1 MSSSA
6 WLESLKQIWA
16 ANGLQDWVTAMV
28 TFLVTLFILTL
39 AKRILVGRFTKMAER
54 TKTQVDDVL
63 ARALSQTS
71 FLFLFVIAFWLGC
84 KSLALGDL
92 EPVIGGFALLVSFV
106 QAGIWANSV
115 LMFVVQHFVRV
126 EIHEEASQV
135 ATTTALTFLGKLI
148 LWSLVLLLALDNL
161 GIDVT
166 SLITGLGVGG
176 IAVALAA
183 QKVLGDLFASLSIMF
198 DKPFVVGDFIIVD
211 SMLGTVEKIGLKTT
225 RVKSL
230 FGEQLIFSNNDLL
243 ASRIKNYKRMRERRI
258 VFSIGV
264 TYQTPSEKLRLI
276 PKIIKELIDAEENAR
291 LDRSHFA
298 AYGDSSLNFETVYYV
313 TQPDYNLYMDVQQR
327 INLGLYERFEKEGI
341 EFAYPTRTIFIEKS
355 EEPDEEKTEQGKEPE
370 PEKESTSK
378 TKPKS
383 EQEPDTKAKSD
394 QESEAEPEHDTG
406 RKISG
411 KGRRKSGRS

>member
-6 WLESLKQIWA
+6 WIESLKQIWA
-16 ANGLQDWVTAMV
+16 SNGLQDWVTALIA
-28 TFLVTLFILTL
+28 FLVTLLVLAL
-39 AKRILVGRFTKMAER
+39 AKRISVDRFTKLAER

-63 ARALSQTS
+63 ATALSKTR
-71 FLFLFVIAFWLGC
+71 FFFLFVIAFWLGC

-92 EPVIGGFALLVSFV
+92 EPIIGGFALLVTFV
-106 QAGIWANSV
+106 QAGIWANSI
-115 LMFVVQHFVRV
+115 LMFVVQHFVRL
-126 EIHEEASQV
+126 EIKEEASQV

-148 LWSLVLLLALDNL
+148 LWSLVLLLALENL

-211 SMLGTVEKIGLKTT
+211 ALMGTVERIGLKTT
-225 RVKSL
+225 RVTSL
-230 FGEQLIFSNNDLL
+230 SGEQLIFSNNDLL

-264 TYQTPSEKLRLI
+264 TYQTPAEKLRLI
-276 PKIIKELIDAEENAR
+276 PQIIKELIDADENAR

-298 AYGDSSLNFETVYYV
+298 SYGDSSLNFETVYYV
-313 TQPDYNLYMDVQQR
+313 TAPDYNLYMDVQQR

-341 EFAYPTRTIFIEKS
+341 EFAYPTRTIFIEKGDEPEVKPERDSGPKAEPRSRKPMEAAEGAPQS
-355 EEPDEEKTEQGKEPE
+355 EHEAKTEAKTETAGEKT
-370 PEKESTSK
+370 
-378 TKPKS
+378 
-383 EQEPDTKAKSD
+383 
-394 QESEAEPEHDTG
+394 G
-406 RKISG
+406 RRTRRRSG
-411 KGRRKSGRS
+411 K

>member
-6 WLESLKQIWA
+6 WIESLKQIWA
-16 ANGLQDWVTAMV
+16 SNGLQDWVTALIA
-28 TFLVTLFILTL
+28 FLVTLLVLAL
-39 AKRILVGRFTKMAER
+39 AKRISVDRFTKLAER

-63 ARALSQTS
+63 ATALSKTR
-71 FLFLFVIAFWLGC
+71 FFFLFVIAFWLGC

-92 EPVIGGFALLVSFV
+92 EPIIGGFALLVTFV
-106 QAGIWANSV
+106 QAGIWANSI
-115 LMFVVQHFVRV
+115 LMFVVRHFVRL
-126 EIHEEASQV
+126 EIKEEASQV

-148 LWSLVLLLALDNL
+148 LWSLVLLLALENL

-211 SMLGTVEKIGLKTT
+211 ALMGTVERIGLKTT
-225 RVKSL
+225 RVTSL
-230 FGEQLIFSNNDLL
+230 SGEQLIFSNNDLL

-264 TYQTPSEKLRLI
+264 TYQTPAEKLRLI
-276 PKIIKELIDAEENAR
+276 PQIIKELIDADENAR

-298 AYGDSSLNFETVYYV
+298 SYGDSSLNFETVYNV
-313 TQPDYNLYMDVQQR
+313 TAPDYNLYMDVQQR

-341 EFAYPTRTIFIEKS
+341 EFAYPTRTIFIEKGDEPEVKPERDSGPKAEPRSRKPMEAAEGAPQS
-355 EEPDEEKTEQGKEPE
+355 EHEAKTEAKTETAGEKT
-370 PEKESTSK
+370 
-378 TKPKS
+378 
-383 EQEPDTKAKSD
+383 
-394 QESEAEPEHDTG
+394 G
-406 RKISG
+406 RRTRRRSG
-411 KGRRKSGRS
+411 K